1 MGIQENNK
9 CKRSVMKVSKNVS
22 KNVSKEPEAKFRKR
36 VSFQSDANTG
46 SVEFHGKR
54 LHLSC
59 GAFFKDWISGTH
71 KLSGSRISIKII
83 PKSRLRD
90 AKLDANFTDAKLDAN
105 FRDAEIED
113 ANFRDAENKD
123 SRMGGTKN
131 ENSRIGDAMN
141 NEDANRDANCV
152 RDANLNGDANK
163 EWKRVMNE
171 RKIWQTLS
179 HLNHVVPLINFIN
192 AKNNYYFIT
201 PSIENHISLDQ
212 VMHNH
217 TPLPLL
223 ASKIISGQLASII
236 DKIHSLGII
245 LRNLSCASIL
255 IDKKIGLVRLINFR
269 DAKQTP
275 ASRSVIYESDDEYKS
290 PEMIK
295 CKSYTDATDW
305 WSFGIILLQL
315 LSGST
320 PLFLYKENSSITSD
334 MDSSDILLRGETF
347 PAHAL
352 IIFIYLF
359 FFVDFLIFGTFF
371 DFFFLFQYFSAIDLI
386 PEMVTKVPEN
396 AQNLLQGLLQTV
408 SVLTVPVMN
417 LSFLSR
423 FFLISRFF
431 SNLIP
436 TKEKKREKD

>member
-1 MGIQENNK
+1 
-9 CKRSVMKVSKNVS
+9 MKVS

-36 VSFQSDANTG
+36 VSFQSDAKTG

-71 KLSGSRISIKII
+71 KLSGSRISIKIV

-90 AKLDANFTDAKLDAN
+90 AKLDANFTDA
-105 FRDAEIED
+105 EIEN

-152 RDANLNGDANK
+152 RDANLNGDAKNGDANK

-217 TPLPLL
+217 KPLPLL

-255 IDKKIGLVRLINFR
+255 IDKKIGLVRLINFK

-347 PAHAL
+347 PAHAQ
-352 IIFIYLF
+352 IIFCWFFRIIFNFWNFFIF
-359 FFVDFLIFGTFF
+359 FFFNIF
-371 DFFFLFQYFSAIDLI
+371 Q
-386 PEMVTKVPEN
+386 P
-396 AQNLLQGLLQTV
+396 
-408 SVLTVPVMN
+408 
-417 LSFLSR
+417 
-423 FFLISRFF
+423 
-431 SNLIP
+431 
-436 TKEKKREKD
+436 